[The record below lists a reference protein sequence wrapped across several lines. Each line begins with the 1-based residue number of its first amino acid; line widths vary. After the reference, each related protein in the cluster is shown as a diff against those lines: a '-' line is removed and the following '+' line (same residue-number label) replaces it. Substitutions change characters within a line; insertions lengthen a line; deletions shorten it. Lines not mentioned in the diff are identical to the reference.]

1 MKTKVH
7 KLLQITAIVVIALAA
22 YASFK
27 QVEGFQTAP
36 PAAPIPNSATLN
48 ALIASL
54 PNTYDGTA
62 WLAIDNRF
70 QKVNSLKNNM
80 NKSYP
85 AHTTLMNNTF
95 TESKAAGDKDD
106 ITLDKLSIAT
116 SNNYIPKST
125 TLDELK
131 ATEHEIM
138 APRPMSLSPPNWMLN
153 IIAKINSQRDTVIAK
168 MGNTPPSTED
178 IAKLDKLKMDIFT
191 ASKTTDERDDVTID
205 KVLTAQMN
213 YINNYTTPPTN
224 SATLTALFNVI
235 NPDPKPAWFT
245 TQRADALKKL
255 GDLAREK
262 GGGPDNKG
270 YQDAISKAF
279 SDSKA
284 AGDKDDITLDKVI
297 KAANDY
303 LNKSTSTPST
313 NSSTSSNLPLYIGAG
328 VGGVVVLGTIGYF
341 MFSAAPAT

>member
-27 QVEGFQTAP
+27 QIEGFQTAP
-36 PAAPIPNSATLN
+36 PAAPIPNSATLD

-70 QKVNSLKNNM
+70 QKINSLKNNM

-85 AHTTLMNNTF
+85 AHTTLMNTTF

-116 SNNYIPKST
+116 SNNYIPNST
-125 TLDELK
+125 TLVELRNV
-131 ATEHEIM
+131 EHDIL
-138 APRPMSLSPPNWMLN
+138 APTPGSPPTWMIN
-153 IIAKINSQRDTVIAK
+153 IATKMRLVKDTGVSKFGNNNPPASVIA
-168 MGNTPPSTED
+168 D
-178 IAKLDKLKMDIFT
+178 LDKLTMDIFT
-191 ASKTTDERDDVTID
+191 ASKALGERDDITID
-205 KVLTAQMN
+205 KVSTAQLN

-224 SATLTALFNVI
+224 SATLDALFKSTRTI
-235 NPDPKPAWFT
+235 PPPAWYT
-245 TQRADALKKL
+245 PERDAAQKKL
-255 GDLAREK
+255 DELAGLIPMTDSKREIILK
-262 GGGPDNKG
+262 YTDILN
-270 YQDAISKAF
+270 KAF
-279 SDSKA
+279 TDSKA
-284 AGDKDDITLDKVI
+284 AGDKDDVTFDKLTKVG
-297 KAANDY
+297 KDY
-303 LNKSTSTPST
+303 LNKSTSTPSS

-341 MFSAAPAT
+341 MFSAA